1 MTVVTNA
8 GEFISMKSGD
18 DSSLDSMMDE
28 LSDASSELK
37 SGSKELADGMDTLQS
52 SLADYA
58 SGMAKLNS
66 GSTSLG
72 DGADTLNSS
81 AKSISNA
88 IKKLDTALN
97 TKMSKKEQAAAKQAA
112 SQVVAK
118 EFENGKTEE
127 VATQIYQALRYSQA
141 SDGTVTDGELYSSLY
156 DGAYTGNASSTVY
169 NEVVRQV
176 LLSAAKLPAT
186 DTTPA
191 DTLATAIK
199 GNYSKLAAQDKTAA
213 AVYGVI
219 QNMSSSQLAEFL
231 YAQSG
236 AKDTLFNKTQTTIQT
251 QLSGGRNNEQINA
264 AVEASLKTLSTQLAG
279 ACQSVAAEAAGSGA
293 VTGAE
298 SAKQEI
304 ASQIEAVQDNGYSL
318 VSGAAA
324 LSKGTQSLVDQVP
337 TLTAGISALND
348 ATLQL
353 VEGVDELDSGSHEL
367 ADGMVEFDE
376 EGISKIINSYQGD
389 IKPLT
394 DRLQAML
401 DAGAD
406 YQTFTKLSDGVN
418 GSVKFIYK
426 MDSIKDDAE

>member
-1 MTVVTNA
+1 M
-8 GEFISMKSGD
+8 S
-18 DSSLDSMMDE
+18 
-28 LSDASSELK
+28 
-37 SGSKELADGMDTLQS
+37 
-52 SLADYA
+52 
-58 SGMAKLNS
+58 KLNS
-66 GSTSLG
+66 GSNSLG

-97 TKMSKKEQAAAKQAA
+97 TKMTKKEQAAAKQAA
-112 SQVVAK
+112 SQVVAE
-118 EFENGKTEE
+118 EFKNGKTEE
-127 VATQIYQALRYSQA
+127 VATQIYKALRYSQA
-141 SDGTVTDGELYSSLY
+141 SDGTVTDGQLYSSLY
-156 DGAYTGNASSTVY
+156 DGAVTGNVSSTVY
-169 NEVVRQV
+169 DTVVRQV

-186 DTTPA
+186 DTTPT
-191 DTLATAIK
+191 DTVAGAIK
-199 GNYSKLAAQDKTAA
+199 SNYKALAGNNDQTAA
-213 AVYGVI
+213 AVYAVI

-236 AKDTLFNKTQTTIQT
+236 AKDTLFNKTQTQIQT
-251 QLSGGRNNEQINA
+251 MLSGGRDNEQVNA

-318 VSGAAA
+318 VTGAAA

-353 VEGVDELDSGSHEL
+353 VAGVDELDSGSHEL
-367 ADGMVEFDE
+367 ADGIVEFDE

>member
-1 MTVVTNA
+1 
-8 GEFISMKSGD
+8 
-18 DSSLDSMMDE
+18 MMDE

-66 GSTSLG
+66 GSNSLG

-112 SQVVAK
+112 SQVVAA
-118 EFENGKTEE
+118 EFENGKTDE
-127 VATQIYQALRYSQA
+127 VAAQIYQALRYSQA

-156 DGAYTGNASSTVY
+156 DGAYTGNASSVVY

-176 LLSAAKLPAT
+176 LLSAAKMSAA

-191 DTLATAIK
+191 DTLAAGIK
-199 GNYSKLAAQDKTAA
+199 QSYAALAKSDTSAA

-236 AKDTLFNKTQTTIQT
+236 AKDTLFNKTQTQVQT
-251 QLSGGRNNEQINA
+251 MLSGGRDNEQVNA